1 MRRTEDGAYLPVGCW
16 VVAFVCLAFVAIMF
30 LAPMADFL
38 IALKSKGL
46 PQ

>member
-16 VVAFVCLAFVAIMF
+16 VAAFIVIAFVAFMF
-30 LAPMADFL
+30 LLPMADFL